1 MAKIGSSLIHPTGA
15 IGDMVF
21 YKRFGRTYCK
31 RRTNVFNDRRSE
43 EQLQQRA
50 RFKAMR
56 RTASLM
62 GTMLQRGLTKYAHE
76 HGMTEENMFMRMNN
90 DCFKCEG
97 GRVKI
102 DYTGLKVAYGQVG
115 EVRVSG
121 VRHEGNRVKVRF
133 GMWQPEE
140 VASKTDVVHIYA
152 VEPKEG
158 LCELVASVERRAGAV
173 EFELPVPEGKGR
185 WTYYLYAMAEAAST
199 AGRPTLSADEKRA
212 DKGHRNINRRVSRSE
227 FVGRVSVVV

>member
-1 MAKIGSSLIHPTGA
+1 MAKLGKSLIHPTGTL
-15 IGDMVF
+15 GGVVF
-21 YKRFGRTYCK
+21 YKRFGRTYC
-31 RRTNVFNDRRSE
+31 RRRASEFNDRRSE

-62 GTMLQRGLTKYAHE
+62 GTMLQRGLTRYAHE
-76 HGMTEENMFMRMNN
+76 NGMTEENMFMRMNKE
-90 DCFKCEG
+90 CFGSEG
-97 GRVKI
+97 GKVKI
-102 DYTGLKVAYGQVG
+102 DYAGLKVSYGQVG

-121 VRHEGNRVKVRF
+121 VRREGNRVKVRF

-158 LCELVASVERRAGAV
+158 LCELVASVERCEGAV
-173 EFELPVPEGKGR
+173 EFELPMPEGRGR
-185 WTYYLYAMAEAAST
+185 WTYYLYAMAETAST
-199 AGRPTLSADEKRA
+199 AGEPTVSADEKRA
-212 DKGHRNINRRVSRSE
+212 DSGHRNINRRVSRSE
-227 FVGRVSVVV
+227 FVGRVSVGR